1 MEMLKIDDMALNLSQ
16 FSNLRVIDFMFDD
29 EVGGFA
35 SNQITQY
42 FAGWLMMTD
51 LPPNLHTFSFKC
63 LTRQGS
69 IGFLKEISQFLVLL
83 EMNKTVKKLCI
94 DINFENSNEKFTT
107 HYLESIQNLLDSNR
121 SLKDVRVSTLKNSKV

>member
-1 MEMLKIDDMALNLSQ
+1 M
-16 FSNLRVIDFMFDD
+16 RVIDFTFDD

-63 LTRQGS
+63 LSRQGS
-69 IGFLKEISQFLVLL
+69 VGFLKEISQFLVLL

-94 DINFENSNEKFTT
+94 DINFENSNDKFTT
-107 HYLESIQNLLDSNR
+107 HYLESLQNLLDSNR
-121 SLKDVRVSTLKNSKV
+121 NIKDVRVSTLKNSKV